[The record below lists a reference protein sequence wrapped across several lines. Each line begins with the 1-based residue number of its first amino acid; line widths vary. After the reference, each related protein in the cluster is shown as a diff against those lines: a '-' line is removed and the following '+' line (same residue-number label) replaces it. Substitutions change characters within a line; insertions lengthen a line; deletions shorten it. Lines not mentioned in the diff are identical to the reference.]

1 MNKSRGY
8 KKNQKV
14 VAPKDENIL
23 DDWKEIK
30 TRSVLFVEVTE
41 RGRLAKDLREVE
53 ERLRGITK
61 YRTKIVEG

>member
-30 TRSVLFVEVTE
+30 TRSVLFVEVTM
-41 RGRLAKDLREVE
+41 R
-53 ERLRGITK
+53 
-61 YRTKIVEG
+61 